1 MKNSKAKKAALF
13 GLLVAL
19 AFVLSYLESLLPFNL
34 GVPGVKLGLANL
46 VVVVAL
52 FTVGEK
58 TALPVAV
65 VRIVLAGLT
74 FGNTYSL
81 VYSLAGGLLSFAV
94 MALVRRRS
102 GLSVFG
108 VSMLG
113 GVTHNIGQIAV
124 AAVLMGT
131 YRIAYY
137 LPVLLVAGLVT
148 GLLIGLAAKPVVNRL
163 QAVLPPDH

>member
-1 MKNSKAKKAALF
+1 
-13 GLLVAL
+13 
-19 AFVLSYLESLLPFNL
+19 
-34 GVPGVKLGLANL
+34 
-46 VVVVAL
+46 
-52 FTVGEK
+52 
-58 TALPVAV
+58 
-65 VRIVLAGLT
+65 
-74 FGNTYSL
+74 
-81 VYSLAGGLLSFAV
+81 
-94 MALVRRRS
+94 
-102 GLSVFG
+102 
-108 VSMLG
+108 MLG

>member
-1 MKNSKAKKAALF
+1 M
-13 GLLVAL
+13 
-19 AFVLSYLESLLPFNL
+19 SYLESLLPFNL

-102 GLSVFG
+102 
-108 VSMLG
+108 
-113 GVTHNIGQIAV
+113 
-124 AAVLMGT
+124 
-131 YRIAYY
+131 
-137 LPVLLVAGLVT
+137 
-148 GLLIGLAAKPVVNRL
+148 
-163 QAVLPPDH
+163 